1 MSTFSDTLAEVE
13 MSQSNP
19 MNNDD
24 KNNNDNDNN
33 GDKKINS
40 PTTTTSKSTWNL
52 LNQKTASLIPKTPP
66 QARPASSLGA
76 MSSTISKIQT
86 MSDKMKKKTTEEQ
99 LAVNIKKYFHV
110 DFQYYSTQGT
120 LLL

>member
-1 MSTFSDTLAEVE
+1 MSTFSNTLAEVE

-24 KNNNDNDNN
+24 KNNNNNN

-52 LNQKTASLIPKTPP
+52 LNKKAASLIPKTPP

-99 LAVNIKKYFHV
+99 LEVNKKIF
-110 DFQYYSTQGT
+110 
-120 LLL
+120 LC